1 MEDVFRLRFQV
12 YCEEKEFLPRAA
24 YANGMEIDEFDDQ
37 ATHIAVYG
45 DDPLPKGY
53 VRVIAAGDQSE
64 LPLFA
69 HGMTVGPEFP
79 IPAPGGAVEIS
90 RMMVRSDYRKRLRDP
105 DDGFPPTALLA
116 DPPARNAS
124 DLIQLKL
131 IRLAYRHALAS
142 DVRWF
147 LSAIEPAQGRKL
159 SMMGFPI
166 RPIGPVGDYF
176 GNVRP
181 HAVDLREME
190 DKLRENCPDVWAF
203 FDDPAED
210 THTRVIRP
218 GEWKMPTTL
227 AAA

>member
-12 YCEEKEFLPRAA
+12 YCEEKMFLPREA
-24 YANGMEIDEFDDQ
+24 YPHGLEIDEFDDQ

-45 DDPLPKGY
+45 DDHLPKGY
-53 VRVIAAGDQSE
+53 LRVVVARDHSE

-69 HGMTVGPEFP
+69 HGMTVGAEFP
-79 IPAPGGAVEIS
+79 LPAPGGAVEIS
-90 RMMVRSDYRKRLRDP
+90 RMMVRSDYRKRLRAP
-105 DDGFPPTALLA
+105 DDGFPQMGLLA
-116 DPPARNAS
+116 DPPARSAS

-190 DKLRENCPDVWAF
+190 TKLRENCPEVWAF
-203 FDDPAED
+203 FCDPAED
-210 THTRVIRP
+210 VHTRVIRP
-218 GEWKMPTTL
+218 GEWKMPASLL
-227 AAA
+227 AA

>member
-1 MEDVFRLRFQV
+1 MDDIFRLRFQV
-12 YCEEKEFLPRAA
+12 YCEEKMFLPRVA
-24 YANGMEIDEFDDQ
+24 YPDGMETDDFDHD

-45 DDPLPKGY
+45 NDPFPKGY
-53 VRVIAAGDQSE
+53 VRVVHAPRQSQ
-64 LPLFA
+64 LPLFQ
-69 HGMTVGPEFP
+69 HGMTVGEDFP

-90 RMMVRSDYRKRLRDP
+90 RMMVRSDYRKRSRAV
-105 DDGFPPTALLA
+105 DDGFPPSALLA

-131 IRLAYRHALAS
+131 IRLAYRHAVANG
-142 DVRWF
+142 VRWF
-147 LSAIEPAQGRKL
+147 LSAIEPSQGRKL

-166 RPIGPVGDYF
+166 RPIGPVADYF

-190 DKLRENCPDVWAF
+190 AKLKVNCPEVWAF
-203 FDDPAED
+203 FNDPAD
-210 THTRVIRP
+210 DIHTKMFGP
-218 GEWKMPTTL
+218 GEWKMPPAM

>member
-1 MEDVFRLRFQV
+1 MEDVFRLRYQV
-12 YCEEKEFLPRAA
+12 YCEEKMFLPRAA
-24 YANGMEIDEFDDQ
+24 YPNGLEIDEFDDQ
-37 ATHIAVYG
+37 STHIVVYG

-53 VRVIAAGDQSE
+53 LRVVTARNQAS

-69 HGMTVGPEFP
+69 HGMAVDPEFP
-79 IPAPGGAVEIS
+79 LPFAGGAVEIS
-90 RMMVRSDYRKRLRDP
+90 RMMVRSDYRKQSRAVY
-105 DDGFPPTALLA
+105 DGFPPSKLLI

-131 IRLAYRHALAS
+131 IRLAYRHAIALNL
-142 DVRWF
+142 RWF

-166 RPIGPVGDYF
+166 RPVGPVGDYF

-190 DKLRENCPDVWAF
+190 SKLRENCPEVWAF
-203 FDDPAED
+203 FSDPAVD

-218 GEWKMPTTL
+218 GEWNMPATL

>member
-12 YCEEKEFLPRAA
+12 YCEEKKFLPRAA
-24 YANGMEIDEFDDQ
+24 YPNGLEIDEFDDG

-45 DDPLPKGY
+45 DEASPKGY
-53 VRVIAAGDQSE
+53 LRVVAARDQCE

-69 HGMTVGPEFP
+69 HGMMVGEEFP
-79 IPAPGGAVEIS
+79 MPAPGGAVEIS

-105 DDGFPPTALLA
+105 EDGFPPSGSLS

-131 IRLAYRHALAS
+131 IRLAYRHALEA

-166 RPIGPVGDYF
+166 RPIGPVADYF

-190 DKLRENCPDVWAF
+190 RKLRENCPEVWAF
-203 FDDPAED
+203 FDDAAED
-210 THTRVIRP
+210 IHTKVIRP
-218 GEWKMPTTL
+218 GEWKTPSEL